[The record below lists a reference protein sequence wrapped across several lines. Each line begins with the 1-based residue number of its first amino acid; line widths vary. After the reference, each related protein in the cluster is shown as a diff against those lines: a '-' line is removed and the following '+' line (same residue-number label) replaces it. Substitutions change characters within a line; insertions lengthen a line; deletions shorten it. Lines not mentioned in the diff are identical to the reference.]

1 MNLLDKLII
10 AINPKAGYERLMWK
24 NAARSYDA
32 GAGDRDGRWMP
43 MNGTAQQTDRT
54 ARDIIRAK
62 ARDLERNSD
71 IGEAVVDAFERNVI
85 GTGMR
90 LQAKI
95 RNDDGT
101 ENELLNARIEE
112 LWKNWS
118 RPRYCD
124 ITAQQSFQEMQAM
137 AIRRLIYDGGILFI
151 KTYTG
156 GRYSFQLQAKEVD
169 ELDTSIIKKNPDG
182 SCVMDGIEFDKN
194 GKPIAYYF
202 KKYTIDGYYL
212 GESERIP
219 EDRVIFLWRKT
230 RPTQIR
236 EISPMA
242 RTVGRIRDMN
252 EYMTA
257 ISVKER
263 VLACLAVFIKKNN
276 PGGGFGRGISVDK
289 ETGYQERTLAPG
301 MIQEL
306 NTGEEVQI
314 VNPSGQAS
322 NAKDFITTQQR
333 LAGSGQGLRYEVVS
347 RDMSQVNYSS
357 ARQGLLEDQK
367 TYARYQQFIIEHF
380 CQEVYSSFLI
390 SIVLN
395 GLVDIPDF
403 WENKEKYMRHEWI
416 TPGWTWIDPLKEVN
430 ANMNAVKNNFDTLS
444 RICGERGLDWREV
457 VEQRKKEIEY
467 IKKLGVS
474 ENDNDD
480 QGTDPGA
487 QGD

>member
-1 MNLLDKLII
+1 MNILDKII
-10 AINPKAGYERLMWK
+10 TAINPRAGYERQAWREAM
-24 NAARSYDA
+24 RFYDA
-32 GAGDRDGRWMP
+32 GPGGRDKGWMP
-43 MNGTAQQTDRT
+43 VNAAAQQTDRA
-54 ARDIIRAK
+54 ARDLIRAK
-62 ARDLERNSD
+62 SRDLERNSD
-71 IGEAVVDAFERNVI
+71 IGEAMVDAFERNVI
-85 GTGMR
+85 GTGIR

-95 RNDDGT
+95 KNEDGT
-101 ENELLNARIEE
+101 ENEALNTKIEE
-112 LWKNWS
+112 LWRDWS

-124 ITAQQSFQEMQAM
+124 TSGQQSFQEMQAM
-137 AIRRLIYDGGILFI
+137 AIRRLLYDGGILFI
-151 KTYTG
+151 KVYTG
-156 GRYSFQLQAKEVD
+156 GKYSFRLQAKEVD
-169 ELDTSIIKKNPDG
+169 ELDTSIIKQKPDG
-182 SCVMDGIEFDKN
+182 GKIVDGIEFDPY

-202 KKYTIDGYYL
+202 RRYTVDGYYL

-219 EDRVIFLWRKT
+219 ADRVIFLWEKK

-242 RTVGRIRDMN
+242 RTLDRIRDMN

-263 VLACLAVFIKKNN
+263 VLACLSVFIKKNN
-276 PGGGFGRGISVDK
+276 PGTFGRGVTIDK
-289 ETGYQERTLAPG
+289 QSGYQERMLAPG

-306 NTGEEVQI
+306 NAGEDVVV

-322 NAKDFITTQQR
+322 NAKDFIVTQQR
-333 LAGSGQGLRYEVVS
+333 LAGSGQGLSYEVVS

-367 TYARYQQFIIEHF
+367 TYSKYQQFIIEHF

-395 GLVDIPDF
+395 GLIEIPDF
-403 WENKEKYMRHEWI
+403 WNQKEKYLRHEWI
-416 TPGWTWIDPLKEVN
+416 TPGWSWIDPLKEVS

-457 VEQRKKEIEY
+457 LEQRQKELEY
-467 IKKLGVS
+467 MKKLGVD
-474 ENDNDD
+474 ENGNHET
-480 QGTDPGA
+480 GTGA
-487 QGD
+487 